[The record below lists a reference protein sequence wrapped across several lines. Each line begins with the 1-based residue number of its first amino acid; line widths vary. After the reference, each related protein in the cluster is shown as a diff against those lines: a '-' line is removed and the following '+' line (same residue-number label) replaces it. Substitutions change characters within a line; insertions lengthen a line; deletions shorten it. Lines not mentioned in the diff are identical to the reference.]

1 MSRRLM
7 RCCACLILG
16 LMVLPVICLAGP
28 LGKITLKDG
37 SQVYGEIVEMTEGKI
52 QIKTLFH
59 EGKDPITIKW
69 SEVTGID
76 TEDPMSFVLSNG
88 TILQGTPGMTKPGT
102 LNVKTELL
110 PEPIAVSID
119 SILAVNPPAKKAV
132 AFTGNFNFGGSVTSG
147 NTDVKNF
154 SFVGELVARSER
166 LRLSVLGRYLYG
178 ENDGQLNARNA
189 YGTVKMDF
197 FVTKRFYMYT
207 GVLFEQDTF
216 QDLNLRSSVF
226 AGPGYQ
232 IIDEGDYDSPYFS
245 KLQLHGEVGLGY
257 FNEDFKRADDVNY
270 FTGRWAVNLN
280 WPILPELTLFHQ
292 HQGFPSLDKTSDWYV
307 TSQQGIRM
315 NIWENFIT
323 TFQVNWRYDNS
334 PAPGT
339 KKADTQYILSLGYA
353 FDA

>member
-1 MSRRLM
+1 MSRRLGL
-7 RCCACLILG
+7 CCAILSLS
-16 LMVLPVICLAGP
+16 LMVVPGWSLAGP
-28 LGKITLKDG
+28 LAKITLKDG
-37 SQVYGEIVEMTEGKI
+37 SQIYGEIVEMTEGKI

-88 TILQGTPGMTKPGT
+88 TILQGKPAMTKPGT
-102 LNVKTELL
+102 LDIKTELL
-110 PEPIAVSID
+110 PEPIAVQLD
-119 SILAVNPPAKKAV
+119 SVLAVNPPVKKAV
-132 AFTGNFNFGGSVTSG
+132 AFTGNFNFGGSITSG

-166 LRLSVLGRYLYG
+166 LRLSILGRYLYG
-178 ENDGQLNARNA
+178 ENDGQLNVRNA

-197 FVTKRFYMYT
+197 FVTKRFYVYT

-232 IIDEGDYDSPYFS
+232 LIDEGDYASPYLS

-270 FTGRWAVNLN
+270 FTGRWAVNLH
-280 WPILPELTLFHQ
+280 WPILPNLTLFHQ

-315 NIWENFIT
+315 NIWEDFIT

>member
-1 MSRRLM
+1 MSRRLVL
-7 RCCACLILG
+7 CCAFLILN
-16 LMVLPVICLAGP
+16 LVVLPVICLAGP

-52 QIKTLFH
+52 QVKTLFH

-69 SEVTGID
+69 SEVAGID
-76 TEDPMSFVLSNG
+76 TEDPMSFVLGNG
-88 TILQGTPGMTKPGT
+88 TILVGKPTMTQPGR
-102 LNVKTELL
+102 LDVKTELL
-110 PEPIAVSID
+110 PD
-119 SILAVNPPAKKAV
+119 SIPVQLDSIVAVNPPVKKAV

-166 LRLSVLGRYLYG
+166 LRLSMLGRYLYG
-178 ENDGQLNARNA
+178 ENDGELNVRNA

-197 FVTKRFYMYT
+197 FLTKRFYIFT

-216 QDLNLRSSVF
+216 QDLNLRSSFF

-232 IIDEGDYDSPYFS
+232 FIEVGDYTNPYMS
-245 KLQLHGEVGLGY
+245 KLELHGEVGLGY
-257 FNEDFKRADDVNY
+257 FDENFKRAEDINY
-270 FTGRWAVNLN
+270 FTGRWAVNFH
-280 WPILPELTLFHQ
+280 WPILPNLTLFHQ
-292 HQGFPSLDKTSDWYV
+292 HQGFPSLEKTSDWYV

-315 NIWENFIT
+315 NIWEALIS
-323 TFQVNWRYDNS
+323 TFQINWRYDNS

-353 FDA
+353 FDS

>member
-1 MSRRLM
+1 MNRRLNL
-7 RCCACLILG
+7 CCVFLSLG
-16 LMVLPVICLAGP
+16 LLVTDWSLAGP

-37 SQVYGEIVEMTEGKI
+37 SQIYGEIVEMTEGKM
-52 QIKTLFH
+52 QVKTLFH
-59 EGKDPITIKW
+59 EEKDPITIKW
-69 SEVTGID
+69 SEVAGID
-76 TEDPMSFVLSNG
+76 TEDPMSFVLGNG
-88 TILQGTPGMTKPGT
+88 TILVGKPIMTQPGR
-102 LNVKTELL
+102 LDVKTELL
-110 PEPIAVSID
+110 PDPIPVQLD
-119 SILAVNPPAKKAV
+119 SILAVNPPVKKAV

-166 LRLSVLGRYLYG
+166 LRLTILGRYLYG
-178 ENDGQLNARNA
+178 ENDGQLNVRNA

-197 FVTKRFYMYT
+197 FVTKRFYTYT

-232 IIDEGDYDSPYFS
+232 FIDEGDYANPYFS
-245 KLQLHGEVGLGY
+245 AMKLHGEVGLGY

-270 FTGRWAVNLN
+270 FTGRWAVNLH
-280 WPILPELTLFHQ
+280 WPVLPNLTLFHQ
-292 HQGFPSLDKTSDWYV
+292 HQGFPSFEKSKDWYV

-315 NIWENFIT
+315 NIWEDLIT
-323 TFQVNWRYDNS
+323 TLQINWRYDNS

-339 KKADTQYILSLGYA
+339 KKADTQYILSLGFV